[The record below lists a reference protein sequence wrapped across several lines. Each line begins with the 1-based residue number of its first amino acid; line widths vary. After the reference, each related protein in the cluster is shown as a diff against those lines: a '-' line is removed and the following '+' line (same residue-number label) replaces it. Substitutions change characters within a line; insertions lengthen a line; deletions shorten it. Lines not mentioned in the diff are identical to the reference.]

1 MDIKNYD
8 IKGTTKCDCGHNFT
22 MKDYIELKALNLPG
36 FYGNNIKHYSPAK
49 CPNCHRETLLLL
61 KQAGQTYKIIDIAT
75 RKQEAKVSTIKNKT
89 QKETTQGFI
98 CPTCKKV
105 CKSQIGLNSHIKT
118 HNK

>member
-1 MDIKNYD
+1 MDIKNYN
-8 IKGTTKCDCGHNFT
+8 IKGTPKCDCGHNFT
-22 MKDYIELKALNLPG
+22 IQDYIELKSLNVPG

-49 CPNCHRETLLLL
+49 CPNCNKEVLLLL

-75 RKQEAKVSTIKNKT
+75 KKEIVKVPTIENEA
-89 QKETTQGFI
+89 QKETIQEFI
-98 CPTCKKV
+98 CPVCKKV